1 MCLRLFA
8 GVVTAITLLI
18 PAYGIAAGTNIHE
31 LLNSHPATVTSD
43 AAPIQPFWGCGPHR
57 HYDAKTRTCRGPG
70 DF

>member
-18 PAYGIAAGTNIHE
+18 PASSMVAGTNIHE
-31 LLNSHPATVTSD
+31 LLNSHPAVTSE
-43 AAPIQPFWGCGPHR
+43 AAPIQPFSGCGPHR